1 MNNFIPNQY
10 EPVAIDLSSLVD
22 YQISG
27 YATPCLDLALFFD
40 SMALYKQTSTNITTK
55 NNGYCEN
62 ANNEMGT
69 QGSDSIVID
78 PCFSEELLPQQYQFR
93 IGGVDGVDTDV
104 FGNPN
109 TGCIGAVQPQR
120 TEYFKD
126 KMPKYISGGGLIA
139 SKVRGETG
147 NIGYLPP
154 DFKLRNS
161 RATSVALIV

>member
-27 YATPCLDLALFFD
+27 DATPCLDLALFFD
-40 SMALYKQTSTNITTK
+40 SIDSSSAILVDNSN
-55 NNGYCEN
+55 
-62 ANNEMGT
+62 
-69 QGSDSIVID
+69 SDSAINIL
-78 PCFSEELLPQQYQFR
+78 F
-93 IGGVDGVDTDV
+93 DGVDTDV

-154 DFKLRNS
+154 DIQAS
-161 RATSVALIV
+161 